1 MKAMF
6 YENRSRFDSWN
17 TRRLDGWQSR
27 SDVFRATLS
36 KGSAQKQSTIFTNKS
51 ILT

>member
-6 YENRSRFDSWN
+6 YENRSRFDSWG
-17 TRRLDGWQSR
+17 TRRLDGGPTG
-27 SDVFRATLS
+27 SDVFRVTLS
-36 KGSAQKQSTIFTNKS
+36 KEPARKQSTIFTNKS